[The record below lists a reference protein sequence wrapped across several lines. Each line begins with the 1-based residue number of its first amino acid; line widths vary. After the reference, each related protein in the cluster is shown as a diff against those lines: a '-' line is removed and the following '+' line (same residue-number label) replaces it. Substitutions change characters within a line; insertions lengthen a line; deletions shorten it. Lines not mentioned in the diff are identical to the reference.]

1 MDRGSIS
8 AMLMNYFKTA
18 ARSLHRNKVYT
29 AINILGLSAGIA
41 VCLVIFAII
50 RFETGID
57 RFHTQQDRVYRV
69 LTQMA
74 KPNGGSFV
82 AGSVAVPLQGVLKA
96 EIPGITAVSPFVQLQ
111 DMEVKLPQE
120 NSLIRKAFKEK
131 RGVFSVTPDF
141 FQMLDFTWLAGTP
154 AVLADKQGVV
164 LTRETAT
171 RYFGDW
177 KKALGQTIQLGY
189 DLRLQVGGI
198 VDRPSNTEFLFD
210 LLVPYIATP
219 DAHNDNWA
227 GLNAIYQCYVMLA
240 PNADVAQVDRQLAL
254 LARKYLPKDMK
265 NVFLLQPLQDVHLSQ
280 LPENVGSH
288 GITPDRIRA
297 MWCIAGFILLIAC
310 INFINL
316 STAQVMQRTREAG
329 IRKVL
334 GSNPGQLRLQFFVE
348 TFILVLFSCLLG
360 FSLAALL
367 LRPLGAILGVPL
379 PQMELF
385 QLTTGLFLCGVLLAV
400 TLLSGFYPATVLAR
414 TNPVNSLKSRLL
426 QQRTNGFS
434 LRKWLVVFQFM
445 IAQALIIGTL
455 IIVKQMDFFHTASM
469 GFEKAYIVN
478 LPMPGGPLGGKRDL
492 FHDRLSR
499 LPQVTGLS
507 FNTAPPASDDNWWTD
522 FNFDNN
528 AKSSDLNAIH
538 KAIDAAYLPLFNIP
552 LAAGRN
558 VTATDSVREFLINE
572 TLVKKLGYHLPEE
585 VLNKRIEMWGFMK
598 GTVVGVVKD
607 FHVTSLKEAVMPL
620 LMFNFKEPCFNA
632 TVRLAGGDLSA
643 AMRSVE
649 KVWNEVYPDT
659 PFEYQF
665 LDDKIASFYTHEM
678 QLSVLYRLFAGIAIF
693 LSCLGLYGL
702 ASYMAVQRVK
712 EVGVRKVLGATVMN
726 IIVLFSREFI
736 VMVGIAFVLAVP
748 LAWYFLQQWLHSYT
762 YSVSLSW
769 WIFAAGGMA
778 AVVIAMA
785 TVSFHAVRAA
795 LANPVK
801 SLRGE

>member
-1 MDRGSIS
+1 
-8 AMLMNYFKTA
+8 MNYFKTA
-18 ARSLHRNKVYT
+18 ARSLRRNRVYT

-41 VCLVIFAII
+41 ICLVIFAII

-57 RFHTQQDRVYRV
+57 RFHSKQDRVYRV

-74 KPNGGSFV
+74 KPNGGSFL
-82 AGSVAVPLQGVLKA
+82 AGSVSVPLQSVLKA
-96 EIPGITAVSPFVQLQ
+96 EVPGIAAVSPFVQIP
-111 DMEVKLPQE
+111 DMEVKLPEE
-120 NSLIRKAFKEK
+120 NSLSRKTFKEK
-131 RGVFSVTPDF
+131 KGVFTVTPDF
-141 FQMLDFTWLAGTP
+141 FQILDFTWLAGTP
-154 AVLADKQGVV
+154 AVLADKQGLV

-177 KKALGQTIQLGY
+177 KKALGQTIQLGA

-198 VDRPSNTEFLFD
+198 VERPGNTEFLFD
-210 LLVPYIATP
+210 LLIPYCATP
-219 DAHNDNWA
+219 YARNDSWG
-227 GLNAIYQCYVMLA
+227 GLSSVYQCYVLLT

-254 LARKYLPKDMK
+254 LARKYLPKDLK
-265 NVFLLQPLQDVHLSQ
+265 NIFLLQPLQDVHLSQ
-280 LPENVGSH
+280 LPENIASH

-316 STAQVMQRTREAG
+316 STAQVVQRMREAG

-334 GSNPGQLRLQFFVE
+334 GSGPGQLRLQFFIE

-360 FSLAALL
+360 FTIAGLL
-367 LRPLGAILGVPL
+367 LRPLGAILGIPL
-379 PQMELF
+379 PEVVLF
-385 QLTTGLFLCGVLLAV
+385 QPATALFLPGVLLTV
-400 TLLSGFYPATVLAR
+400 TLLSGCYPAMVLAR

-455 IIVKQMDFFHTASM
+455 IIVRQMDFFRTASM
-469 GFEKAYIVN
+469 GFEKEYIVN
-478 LPMPGGPLGGKRDL
+478 LPMPGGPMAGKRDL

-522 FNFDNN
+522 FTFDNN
-528 AKSSDLNAIH
+528 PKSSDLNAIH
-538 KAIDAAYLPLFNIP
+538 KAIDADYVPLFKIP

-558 VTATDSVREFLINE
+558 VTSTDSVREFLLNE
-572 TLVKKLGYHLPEE
+572 TLVKKLGYHQPEE
-585 VLNKRIEMWGFMK
+585 VLNKRVEMWGFMK

-607 FHVTSLKEAVMPL
+607 FHATSLKEVVAPL
-620 LMFNFKEPCFNA
+620 LMYNFKEPCFNA

-649 KVWNEVYPDT
+649 KAWDEVYPDT

-665 LDDKIASFYTHEM
+665 LDEEIARFYTHEM

-712 EVGVRKVLGATVMN
+712 EVGVRKVLGATVTN
-726 IIVLFSREFI
+726 IILLFSREFI

-748 LAWYFLQQWLHSYT
+748 LAWYFLQQWLHGYA
-762 YSVSLSW
+762 YSVGLSW
-769 WIFAAGGMA
+769 WIFAAGGIT